1 MNTKTI
7 WGAPVT
13 DRRGITRVPVD
24 FYAVELTAGARYLRR
39 ICNVSGRGLLLDDPL
54 TEKKPGAIIHLELPR
69 VGSGPLTVDAEVVR
83 VANGSVGVRTLAG
96 GAALVGLGGS
106 IDL

>member
-1 MNTKTI
+1 MNTKKI
-7 WGAPVT
+7 WGTPVT

-54 TEKKPGAIIHLELPR
+54 TEKKPGTIIHLELPR
-69 VGSGPLTVDAEVVR
+69 VGSSPLTVDAEVVR
-83 VANGSVGVRTLAG
+83 VVGGAVGVRTLDG
-96 GAALVGLGGS
+96 GASLDGLGGS
-106 IDL
+106 VDL

>member
-69 VGSGPLTVDAEVVR
+69 VGSAPLTVDAEVVR
-83 VANGSVGVRTLAG
+83 VAGAAVGVRMLEGAG
-96 GAALVGLGGS
+96 SLDGLGGS

>member
-1 MNTKTI
+1 MTAKNN
-7 WGAPVT
+7 WGPAVT

-24 FYAVELTAGARYLRR
+24 FYAVELSGGARYLRR

-54 TEKKPGAIIHLELPR
+54 TAKKPGAIIHLELPR
-69 VGSGPLTVDAEVVR
+69 VGSSPITVDAEVVR
-83 VANGSVGVRTLAG
+83 VAGGTVGVRTLDG
-96 GAALVGLGGS
+96 GSSLAGLGGA